1 MKNFKHKTS
10 NYCCLVICCL
20 FVLGLATAGQ
30 ALTIAAATREKP
42 SIAIRIDGSKPY
54 PGDALSS
61 TPKIEITVTSTNTVQ
76 AIQIKIGSSSTALI
90 FVGGTGKFYATHEV
104 TAALADGTHCLTI
117 EATDIYPNTTTFE
130 ILPLYVQSA
139 GVVTIQGLPLN
150 YPNPFDP
157 GTQKTYIGYNLS
169 KSANV
174 GINIFDLSGN
184 LVAKKSYLSGQ
195 PGGSASYNEVS
206 WDGKSDSG
214 NYAGNGVYIYLI
226 IADGAIAQN
235 GKGKITVFK
244 R

>member
-1 MKNFKHKTS
+1 M
-10 NYCCLVICCL
+10 ICCL

-30 ALTIAAATREKP
+30 ALTTSAATQEKP

-54 PGDALSS
+54 PGDALSA

-76 AIQIKIGSSSTALI
+76 AINLKVGSVSAAL
-90 FVGGTGKFYATHEV
+90 VLTGSAGKFYATHEV

-117 EATDIYPNTTTFE
+117 EAADNYNNVTTLE

-157 GTQKTYIGYNLS
+157 GTQKTYLGYNLS

-174 GINIFDLSGN
+174 AINIFDLSGN

-226 IADGAIAQN
+226 IADGALAQN